1 MAKQETPPTF
11 YIQGAHPYETFKALD
26 GTDIEAIYDPAALLQ
41 WEYSA
46 GDESVTVSQFQTK
59 ENIEKTKEKLKSLLQ
74 SHQDVENFQNHAP
87 NNDLPSDMDEEFRT
101 LYSFPKRYR

>member
-1 MAKQETPPTF
+1 MAQQETPPTF

-46 GDESVTVSQFQTK
+46 GDESVTVSQFQT
-59 ENIEKTKEKLKSLLQ
+59 
-74 SHQDVENFQNHAP
+74 
-87 NNDLPSDMDEEFRT
+87 DMDEEFRT